1 MADILD
7 EASADIDDEAS
18 SVLQD
23 EAGSGADVG
32 IQHLMLM
39 GVG

>member
-23 EAGSGADVG
+23 EAGSGTDVC
-32 IQHLMLM
+32 IQYLILM